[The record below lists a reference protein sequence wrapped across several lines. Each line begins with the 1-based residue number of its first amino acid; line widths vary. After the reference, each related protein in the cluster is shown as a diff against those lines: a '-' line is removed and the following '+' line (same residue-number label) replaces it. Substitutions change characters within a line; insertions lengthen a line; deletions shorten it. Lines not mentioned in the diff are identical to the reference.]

1 MDTLEPQIDFES
13 LFAEYEVADFLQED
27 DINPSVSVADTP
39 SPLSEIENLL
49 MSDAEGIASSS
60 SDSDYHKFL
69 EDILLDPIPQSD
81 DQGFVPSDEARV
93 DPVTPQEP
101 SSDEA
106 RVDPVTPQEVPPEPV
121 SKKQIRQMRN
131 RDAAVKSRER
141 KKMYVKNL
149 ETKSRYFEGEC
160 RRLEH
165 LLQCCYAENH
175 ALRLCLQSRGGFG
188 APMTMQESAVLLLE
202 SLLLGSLLWF
212 LGIMCQLSL
221 PLPLWLITVLPPREN
236 MEHKGLRRVALK
248 GPNSKNI
255 SDYFLTQSFVK
266 SRRCQ
271 ASRTKMKFDFIM
283 L

>member
-1 MDTLEPQIDFES
+1 MDTFEPQIDFES

-60 SDSDYHKFL
+60 SDSDYHKL
-69 EDILLDPIPQSD
+69 LQDILVDPIPLSD
-81 DQGFVPSDEARV
+81 DQGFVL
-93 DPVTPQEP
+93 
-101 SSDEA
+101 SDEA

-141 KKMYVKNL
+141 KKVYVKNL

-221 PLPLWLITVLPPREN
+221 PLPLWLTTVLPPREN
-236 MEHKGLRRVALK
+236 MDHKGLRRVALK
-248 GPNSKNI
+248 GPNSNNI
-255 SDYFLTQSFVK
+255 SDYFLTRSFVK

>member
-1 MDTLEPQIDFES
+1 
-13 LFAEYEVADFLQED
+13 
-27 DINPSVSVADTP
+27 
-39 SPLSEIENLL
+39 

-60 SDSDYHKFL
+60 SDSDYHKL
-69 EDILLDPIPQSD
+69 LQDILVDPIPLSD
-81 DQGFVPSDEARV
+81 DQGFVL
-93 DPVTPQEP
+93 
-101 SSDEA
+101 SDEA

-141 KKMYVKNL
+141 KKVYVKNL

-221 PLPLWLITVLPPREN
+221 PLPLSLTTVLPPREN
-236 MEHKGLRRVALK
+236 MDHKGLRRVALK
-248 GPNSKNI
+248 GPNSNNI
-255 SDYFLTQSFVK
+255 SDYFLTRSFVK